1 MTQPPG
7 LGWGRPW
14 PWSPGTA
21 KRAQGTQGG
30 VTLRSWLFI
39 DGGRGRRN
47 AGQPSQC
54 MCSHGGGR
62 SPLVPSSTQRE
73 KMPGRSVWVLVLV
86 LALALP
92 STGQQHLEEAERI
105 MTTTPVIDG

>member
-1 MTQPPG
+1 
-7 LGWGRPW
+7 
-14 PWSPGTA
+14 
-21 KRAQGTQGG
+21 
-30 VTLRSWLFI
+30 
-39 DGGRGRRN
+39 
-47 AGQPSQC
+47 

-62 SPLVPSSTQRE
+62 SPLVPSSTQQ
-73 KMPGRSVWVLVLV
+73 KMPGRSVWALALA

>member
-1 MTQPPG
+1 M
-7 LGWGRPW
+7 R
-14 PWSPGTA
+14 SPGTA
-21 KRAQGTQGG
+21 HRAQGTRGG

-39 DGGRGRRN
+39 DGGRGLRR

-62 SPLVPSSTQRE
+62 FSLVPSSTQQE
-73 KMPGRSVWVLVLV
+73 KMPGGSVWVLVLV

-92 STGQQHLEEAERI
+92 STGQQYLEEAKRI
-105 MTTTPVIDG
+105 MNITPVIDG